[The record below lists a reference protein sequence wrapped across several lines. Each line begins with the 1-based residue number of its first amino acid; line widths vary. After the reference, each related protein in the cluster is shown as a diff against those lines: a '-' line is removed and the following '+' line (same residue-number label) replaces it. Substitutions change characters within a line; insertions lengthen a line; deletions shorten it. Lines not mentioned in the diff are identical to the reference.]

1 MLRNKCNDA
10 STLLLL
16 SLWPL
21 SLSPR
26 LLEQQVQVNTFMATS
41 GLASAAR
48 LQLTLS
54 QGSLAV
60 TMAEKQ
66 Q

>member
-1 MLRNKCNDA
+1 MM
-10 STLLLL
+10 LLLFSFSL
-16 SLWPL
+16 SLWSF
-21 SLSPR
+21 SLSQAAGAAGP
-26 LLEQQVQVNTFMATS
+26 VNTFMATS